1 MKKILIAI
9 LFYNSFFIFSQNKI
23 KIVYDVAFVGEFL
36 TPDPNSKVDISSYT
50 NGIEDK
56 LNTLKF
62 ELLINDC
69 TSLFKSISALP
80 GENETSAE
88 KLARILSGDK
98 VQYFRDFKN
107 QKLFQN
113 TDAGGTNF
121 NVILNYNSVEWK
133 LENETKQINNYLCYK
148 ATWKKG
154 KVNVTAWYCPE
165 IPYPSGPIEY
175 GNLPGLIIELQRNK
189 LYYTVSKIIF
199 DCKDFEKINLPEA
212 KYISENEFNMILQ
225 KIMNN
230 LGNQ

>member
-23 KIVYDVAFVGEFL
+23 KIIYDVAFVGEFL
-36 TPDPNSKVDISSYT
+36 TPDTNSKVDISSYT

-62 ELLINDC
+62 ELLINDS

-212 KYISENEFNMILQ
+212 KYISEIEFNIILQ